1 MSHKPLRI
9 ATTGQLLG
17 SVRSAGFEGF
27 LLPEEVNVDFNRTLQ
42 QRMAD
47 GEPYRRFLEENRI
60 DLVIDFNTGAMTF
73 VPTPDHPGEVSLTT
87 AALGIPYVACYLD
100 PVTSTMAQVP
110 WNDHWHILRNNAWI
124 KAISD
129 VAHMEELSRLGVTN
143 LLYLPMAVAGE
154 ESEFDTTPCPQ
165 ADPGPVVAFM
175 GHPASSWFKSQQP
188 TLPEHLLPGLVAAAV
203 HADMP
208 EVAFHSIYYDL
219 YNFAEPPS
227 PTDDPGTIAAKARQY
242 YNDKF
247 LYNAYLAVRQR
258 DRWARFLKTK
268 LGDQFELIGDFWD
281 TNYGLTHS
289 PRIWDRKELYR
300 RMRHVPIC
308 LNLIKGN
315 IESSVIIRH
324 FEITAC
330 GGFMLTYPTPELSK
344 FFEIGKEC
352 EVFTDESDLLEK
364 IQYYLA
370 HPKERYEIAAAGQR
384 RTLSEHLYSHRITK
398 LVTALRD
405 SGALPREAG
414 NTETPDR
421 SKEEQLT
428 ETT

>member
-1 MSHKPLRI
+1 MINGRRVISAVICGLI
-9 ATTGQLLG
+9 AT
-17 SVRSAGFEGF
+17 
-27 LLPEEVNVDFNRTLQ
+27 
-42 QRMAD
+42 
-47 GEPYRRFLEENRI
+47 
-60 DLVIDFNTGAMTF
+60 
-73 VPTPDHPGEVSLTT
+73 
-87 AALGIPYVACYLD
+87 
-100 PVTSTMAQVP
+100 
-110 WNDHWHILRNNAWI
+110 
-124 KAISD
+124 
-129 VAHMEELSRLGVTN
+129 
-143 LLYLPMAVAGE
+143 
-154 ESEFDTTPCPQ
+154 
-165 ADPGPVVAFM
+165 
-175 GHPASSWFKSQQP
+175 
-188 TLPEHLLPGLVAAAV
+188 AAV